1 MSAFTKFND
10 FFGSKAAP
18 FVAFLVLGGAF
29 GVITQHGQ
37 DNLKKTQAHLK
48 KTQAQQQTL
57 ITTQTNLVNANCQR
71 LNVQL
76 ATNNRNQLA
85 DFISETA
92 DLRVFKLV
100 QAETASQPGKEAKA
114 FETDID
120 ASVTAKKTSLDS
132 KVWTPLVACSNNT
145 SIHYH
150 IDTPIHFV
158 TKLPPKSALTT
169 PLQTTNN
176 TQTVK

>member
-37 DNLKKTQAHLK
+37 DNLKKTQAK
-48 KTQAQQQTL
+48 QQIIISTQA
-57 ITTQTNLVNANCQR
+57 NLVNANCQR

-85 DFISETA
+85 DYISEKA

-100 QAETASQPGKEAKA
+100 QAETASQPGKAAKT
-114 FETDID
+114 FGLDIG
-120 ASVTAKKTSLDS
+120 ASVAAKKTSLNS
-132 KVWTPLVACSNNT
+132 KVWTPLVACTNNT

-150 IDTPIHFV
+150 INTPIHFV
-158 TKLPPKSALTT
+158 TQLPPKSALTT